1 MAREQLK
8 NLTEPMFYVLLT
20 LYQPRHGYEIMQM
33 IQNITNDRVKVG
45 AGTLYSLL
53 SRFEKEKII
62 EQVDEDGRRK
72 IYKLT
77 IKGREILEN
86 EHKRLK
92 ALVRDG
98 DNYIGGQLNGG

>member
-20 LYQPRHGYEIMQM
+20 LYTPRHGYEIMQM
-33 IQNITNDRVKVG
+33 IQDITNDRVKVG

-77 IKGREILEN
+77 TKGQEILEN
-86 EHKRLK
+86 EHERLK
-92 ALVRDG
+92 ALVKDG
-98 DNYIGGQLNGG
+98 DNYIGGQINE

>member
-20 LYQPRHGYEIMQM
+20 LYTPRHGYEIMQM
-33 IQNITNDRVKVG
+33 IQDITNNRVQVG

-53 SRFEKEKII
+53 ARFEKEKII

-72 IYKLT
+72 IYKIT
-77 IKGREILEN
+77 TKGQEILQN

-92 ALVRDG
+92 DLVRDG
-98 DNYIGGQLNGG
+98 DNYIGGQINE